1 MIKLSRDLLVSLVAP
16 ALVLVLVAAQVAYG
30 LRGFDNPL
38 GGIAAVFE
46 VPGMLVGWGSLGFL
60 LPLLGFLVLDWWGVG
75 ASGIALKCLGA
86 AALALALG
94 GVFGVIGGV
103 ALGGHLGGALEQLLV
118 ETLGT
123 VPSLLLLGLMAVP
136 GAVLTFAGFRE
147 IARALDA
154 DGSKAKRRETHA
166 TAAQGD
172 AGRTT
177 TSRDASPRKAA
188 RAQTREADTPGAVA
202 TIAGKVRGLF
212 KSTRRVSDLTDLV
225 RTDGMEARVAD
236 GSPRRYPTR
245 RYDSDGNELPMD
257 LEGQRDVGTI
267 RFADAPAEAPETT
280 AASEA
285 ATQSAPSTPA
295 AGTPTATPSA
305 PALPTIPEL
314 FADAQAVMES
324 GAVLEGDAPGSNVLE
339 TRPAADAGSA
349 PVDRSLGRVI
359 GLRSEQRE
367 EVLPDGVRWA
377 DAPPLPKKRKYAE
390 SEAAD
395 PEDLLAAQTEAV
407 AARFDQV
414 EANPRAAAVE
424 DEALTVADLPPSARD
439 LGEQLS
445 RRSTPAE
452 DEDTSANTASV
463 RDSVLQALGEAQ
475 NDSNKRYQEK
485 LAASGIFDFMDAN
498 DPSLQTED
506 EARSSSTAAA
516 TGGSASKRKPAKA
529 TRAAK
534 KTPAKKAAAKA
545 TRSKKAGAKPAAKK
559 KASPGKPTSKKKAA
573 AKKTAP
579 KKAAPKK
586 PAAKKPDPKPSSK
599 KGTSRSG
606 GGSRGGRGRG
616 ASPKPA
622 TKPAAARVKP
632 PRSTGT
638 TTESPADD
646 SRPWRGGAWHARG
659 ALRTRS
665 GRVLDDAQTAALRVA
680 RQQPLFRRASDL
692 VVERG
697 AGSPVLLTRRLGLA
711 TSQARSLIGEMVR
724 LGVLAEAGA
733 RGGHAARFSPA
744 TWASLDRA

>member
-60 LPLLGFLVLDWWGVG
+60 LPLLGFLVLDWWGIG

-103 ALGGHLGGALEQLLV
+103 PLGGHLGGALDQLLV
-118 ETLGT
+118 DTLGQ

-136 GAVLTFAGFRE
+136 GAVLTFAGFRDV
-147 IARALDA
+147 ARALSQE
-154 DGSKAKRRETHA
+154 GSTPARAK
-166 TAAQGD
+166 
-172 AGRTT
+172 
-177 TSRDASPRKAA
+177 TSEASPRASTPE
-188 RAQTREADTPGAVA
+188 RDSESPGAL
-202 TIAGKVRGLF
+202 TTLAGKVRGLF

-225 RTDGMEARVAD
+225 RSDGMEARVAE

-245 RYDSDGNELPMD
+245 RYDDHGNELPMD
-257 LEGQRDVGTI
+257 LSGQRDVGSI
-267 RFADAPAEAPETT
+267 RFADEPDAAPVAATAQAPAQESTSAEEA
-280 AASEA
+280 
-285 ATQSAPSTPA
+285 
-295 AGTPTATPSA
+295 TATPT
-305 PALPTIPEL
+305 LPTIPEL

-324 GAVLEGDAPGSNVLE
+324 GTTLEPAPVSDAS
-339 TRPAADAGSA
+339 
-349 PVDRSLGRVI
+349 VDRSLGRVV
-359 GLRSEQRE
+359 GLRSEERE

-377 DAPPLPKKRKYAE
+377 DAPPLPEKRKYAE

-395 PEDLLAAQTEAV
+395 PEDLLAAQAEAV
-407 AARFDQV
+407 TARL
-414 EANPRAAAVE
+414 EAVE
-424 DEALTVADLPPSARD
+424 LDSRTPAEEEEAPITVADLPPAARD

-445 RRSTPAE
+445 RRSSPVE
-452 DEDTSANTASV
+452 EEESPSSTASV

-485 LAASGIFDFMDAN
+485 LAASGIFDFMDAD
-498 DPSLQTED
+498 DPSLRAEED
-506 EARSSSTAAA
+506 AE
-516 TGGSASKRKPAKA
+516 SAPR
-529 TRAAK
+529 TRRAASR
-534 KTPAKKAAAKA
+534 KKAASKKA
-545 TRSKKAGAKPAAKK
+545 TSPKKAMPTKAGAKKKASKKATAKKKPAAAKK
-559 KASPGKPTSKKKAA
+559 KA
-573 AKKTAP
+573 AP

-586 PAAKKPDPKPSSK
+586 AASKKAASKKAAPKKAPPKKGSAKTSKKPASEG
-599 KGTSRSG
+599 GTRSG
-606 GGSRGGRGRG
+606 GSSRGSRGRGS
-616 ASPKPA
+616 APSKT

-632 PRSTGT
+632 PRGPSTA
-638 TTESPADD
+638 TESPAEGG
-646 SRPWRGGAWHARG
+646 RPWRGGAWHARG
-659 ALRTRS
+659 ALRTRA
-665 GRVLDDAQTAALRVA
+665 GGLLDESQTAALRVA
-680 RQQPLFRRASDL
+680 RQDHLFRRATDL

-697 AGSPVLLTRRLGLA
+697 AGSPVLLTRRLGLT
-711 TSQARSLIGEMVR
+711 TSQARSLIGDMVR